1 MLQYILASG
10 IGRSEKDVITILS
23 TTMFLQEYVYIYTLQ
38 PGQICDSSS
47 HSITALSGSLM
58 RYTRVQYLVRKNWV
72 CYQYLNFK
80 AKVVLQHYFRR
91 VLLDYWYESF
101 LQQTLPESILLRSQL
116 DLQPFLKG
124 HQKGRGS
131 EPQDLL
137 NCTFVSKDRKNEK
150 GRKDILVYDNSRNN
164 EYLGTLTST
173 YSDKICNLQAAI
185 AKLITMSRNIA

>member
-164 EYLGTLTST
+164 EYIDIYLF
-173 YSDKICNLQAAI
+173 
-185 AKLITMSRNIA
+185 